1 MKTMKLSK
9 KTLGSV
15 QLPRFAI
22 AITLGLLLA
31 SCGGGGVVPSTSVAT
46 TQQSRTLTP
55 EWAEYTSRK
64 AVNYSPFR
72 SNNRDTETVTAAMIQ
87 QDMELLVMGDFRL
100 IRLFDA
106 SDKVARLTLQVIRDN
121 QLDMKVQLGAYV
133 QSDKYASDADKP
145 GIAAFNEAELA
156 RTVTLANEFKDIVLA
171 VSIGNETMVSWSFNP
186 ITPAV
191 IAGYITQVRAQITQP
206 VTSDDNWV
214 LYTDAPKVLIDAIDF
229 AAVHTYCELD
239 SVYDPGKAI
248 SSEWKQGQVDPAA
261 RAAAMMAAFM
271 DCTKSDYQSVR
282 TSLDTKG
289 QAVMP
294 IIIGETGWNAVN
306 VGALG
311 YRAHPVNQ
319 KMYYLALEA
328 WAKEGKTGAGPAQVF
343 YFEAFDEPWK
353 GGDDKWGL
361 FNVNRQARYVI
372 QGLYPSS
379 LWEPGSYTAA
389 DALHW
394 VPLTNQKVTANRYTV
409 YAESFVL
416 NEDRPTLP
424 TLWNAWENGTTARAA
439 DVTTAAPP
447 EGTTSFAITPTPA
460 VWGWGMAHNLKD
472 NNKPNPVQASDA
484 SADLSAFA
492 TGSLNFS
499 VRTSYPGMLE
509 VGFYTGTGVDTT
521 GYDVYVPLP
530 SGQYGYLNDGAWH
543 NVSIPISVLV
553 AAAPKADLS
562 KVTSPFVIADRYA
575 YTGKAS
581 GSNIT
586 SRIDIDGIHW
596 AR

>member
-1 MKTMKLSK
+1 MKTMKNSEKPFASK
-9 KTLGSV
+9 P
-15 QLPRFAI
+15 LPRIAVAI
-22 AITLGLLLA
+22 ALGWLLA
-31 SCGGGGVVPSTSVAT
+31 SCGGGGVVPSTSVVT

-72 SNNRDTETVTAAMIQ
+72 SNNRDTETVTAAMVK

-106 SDKVARLTLQVIRDN
+106 SDNVARLTLEVIRDN
-121 QLDMKVQLGAYV
+121 NLDMKVQLGAYV
-133 QSDKYASDADKP
+133 QSDRYASDADKP
-145 GIAAFNEAELA
+145 GVAAFNKAELA
-156 RTVTLANEFKDIVLA
+156 RTVALANEFKSIVLA

-186 ITPAV
+186 ITPEV
-191 IAGYITQVRAQITQP
+191 IAGYIKEVRAQITQP
-206 VTSDDNWV
+206 ITSDDNWA
-214 LYTDAPKVLIDAIDF
+214 LYTAAPKVLIDVIDF
-229 AAVHTYCELD
+229 AAVHTYSELD
-239 SVYDPGKAI
+239 SVFSPGLWDWNQAA
-248 SSEWKQGQVDPAA
+248 VPAA
-261 RAAAMMAAFM
+261 TRAAAMMDAAIAA
-271 DCTKSDYQSVR
+271 TKGDYQSVR
-282 TSLDTKG
+282 NALDLKG

-306 VGALG
+306 VGRLG

-328 WAKEGKTGAGPAQVF
+328 WAKAGKTGAGPAQVF

-372 QGLYPSS
+372 QGLYPAS
-379 LWEPGSYTAA
+379 LWEAGSYTAA

-394 VPLTNQKVTANRYTV
+394 VPLTNHKVASSRYTL
-409 YAESFVL
+409 YAENFVL

-424 TLWNAWENGTTARAA
+424 TLWNAWENGTTARAR
-439 DVTTAAPP
+439 DVTTATPP
-447 EGTTSFAITPTPA
+447 EGSTSFEITPTPA
-460 VWGWGMAHNLKD
+460 VWGWGLAHNLKD
-472 NNKPNPVQASDA
+472 VNKPVPVQASDA
-484 SADLSAFA
+484 SADLSGFA
-492 TGSLNFS
+492 AGFLNFS
-499 VRTSYPGMLE
+499 IRTTYPGMLE
-509 VGFYTGTGVDTT
+509 VGFYTGSGVDTT

-543 NVSIPISVLV
+543 NVSVPISALV
-553 AAAPKADLS
+553 AAAPEADLS
-562 KVTSPFVIADRYA
+562 KVTSPFVIADRYVK
-575 YTGKAS
+575 TGKAS

-596 AR
+596 SK